1 MNPRERD
8 RRALKPAPYRRFFS
22 DGHVRSELWAKTL
35 DELREYFGEYGD
47 GAAHDAQLSAVS
59 VWLMRQDKAPPGA
72 LDAIRLYRSH
82 ALAVTNHIRH
92 DLHPWRSLLADL
104 PRKHREAIER
114 FALDIIRDWEAAG
127 SPGLASSMR
136 TTQQSVLRC
145 IQNQR
150 NQRDRQ
156 AASEALEPYQQQIER
171 IVSHGT

>member
-35 DELREYFGEYGD
+35 DDLREYFGEHGD
-47 GAAHDAQLSAVS
+47 GAVHDAQLSAVS
-59 VWLMRQDKAPPGA
+59 LWLMRQDNAPPGA

-82 ALAVTNHIRH
+82 VLAVTNHIRPDRH
-92 DLHPWRSLLADL
+92 SWRSLLADL
-104 PRKHREAIER
+104 PREHREAIER

-136 TTQQSVLRC
+136 TTQQSVLCC

-150 NQRDRQ
+150 NRQ
-156 AASEALEPYQQQIER
+156 AASEALQPYQQQIER